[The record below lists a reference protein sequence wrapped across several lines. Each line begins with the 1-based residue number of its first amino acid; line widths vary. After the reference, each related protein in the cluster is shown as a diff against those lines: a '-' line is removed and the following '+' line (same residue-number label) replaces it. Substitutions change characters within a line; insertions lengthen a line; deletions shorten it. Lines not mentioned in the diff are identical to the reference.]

1 VEEIIRNIL
10 EETQSQGTEASEEGS
25 KFVRVK
31 HPIYDDDSWEI
42 QRNVRAVEEYTE
54 HEVVWTEK
62 ASGSLQEERRVQNET
77 GAGLGLGFVQ
87 SLQLDD
93 RIAVVARALVSQL
106 LKSWGLELI
115 VVCFFSNYSIQGGPT
130 SSGELKL
137 RSISLFEIRPSNRT
151 LFHRSCFCALL
162 RD

>member
-1 VEEIIRNIL
+1 M
-10 EETQSQGTEASEEGS
+10 
-25 KFVRVK
+25 K

-42 QRNVRAVEEYTE
+42 QRNVRAVGEYTK
-54 HEVVWTEK
+54 HAVAWTEK
-62 ASGSLQEERRVQNET
+62 ASGSVQEEERVQDET

-130 SSGELKL
+130 SSGKLKL
-137 RSISLFEIRPSNRT
+137 RSIFLFEIRPSVRT
-151 LFHRSCFCALL
+151 LFHHSCFCAI

>member
-1 VEEIIRNIL
+1 
-10 EETQSQGTEASEEGS
+10 
-25 KFVRVK
+25 VK

-42 QRNVRAVEEYTE
+42 QRNVRAVGEYTK
-54 HEVVWTEK
+54 HAVAWTEK
-62 ASGSLQEERRVQNET
+62 ASGSVQEEERVQDET

-106 LKSWGLELI
+106 LKSRGLELI
-115 VVCFFSNYSIQGGPT
+115 VVCFFSNYSIQVGPT
-130 SSGELKL
+130 SSGKLKL
-137 RSISLFEIRPSNRT
+137 RSIFLFEIRPSNRT
-151 LFHRSCFCALL
+151 LFHHSCFCAI

>member
-1 VEEIIRNIL
+1 VEERIKNIL
-10 EETQSQGTEASEEGS
+10 EETQSEGTEASEEDS
-25 KFVRVK
+25 KIVRVK

-42 QRNVRAVEEYTE
+42 QRNVRAVGEYTK

-62 ASGSLQEERRVQNET
+62 ASGSVQEEERVQDET

-93 RIAVVARALVSQL
+93 RIAVVARAMVSQL

-115 VVCFFSNYSIQGGPT
+115 VVCFFSNYSIQVGPT
-130 SSGELKL
+130 SSGEWQL
-137 RSISLFEIRPSNRT
+137 RSIFLFEIRPSNRT
-151 LFHRSCFCALL
+151 LFHHSYFCAL
-162 RD
+162 